1 MADFDILYFSIDN
14 NPKSRAGLEA
24 LYEAGYNLLVL
35 AYEIPLLRLDPKRPR
50 EIYIKPRWYRR
61 RWLRDHCV
69 ANYCHARKIPYFLVQ
84 ETDSDVLLPVLEEL
98 EFDYLLVNG
107 WPTRISAEIAAL
119 GRIAAMNCHSSLLPR
134 YRGGNITYG
143 PLINREKTSGLTVH
157 VLTEQLDQGAIIAQK
172 EFDLDSNES
181 IKTLTYKRA
190 KLTGNLLLEALDNIR
205 SQSPYQENPPSP
217 FWKRQS
223 RLSYLCYQFIN
234 KARQWVGMELLR
246 RNPEPVR
253 FIDRI

>member
-1 MADFDILYFSIDN
+1 LADFDILYFCIDN

-24 LYEAGYNLLVL
+24 LHEAGFSLLVL
-35 AYEIPLLRLDPKRPR
+35 AYEIPRLRIDPRRPR

-61 RWLRDHCV
+61 HWLRHQCV

-84 ETDSDVLLPVLEEL
+84 ETDSNVLLPVLEKL

-107 WPTRISAEIAAL
+107 WPARISAEISAL
-119 GRIAAMNCHSSLLPR
+119 GRIEAMNCHSSLLPR
-134 YRGGNITYG
+134 YRGGNITYA

-157 VLTEQLDQGAIIAQK
+157 VLTQQLDRGEIIAQK
-172 EFDLDSNES
+172 EFALDANET
-181 IKTLTYKRA
+181 IKTLTGKRA

-205 SQSPYQENPPSP
+205 NQVPYRENPPSP

-223 RLSYLCYQFIN
+223 LLSYACYQLIN
-234 KARQWVGMELLR
+234 RPRQWLGMECLQR
-246 RNPEPVR
+246 SPEPTR